1 MNIASFLGEDDHTG
15 ADGAYTRLLKTRKWV
30 ILAAT
35 VAILVSSNLYDAEA
49 TKKLFPFFSLP
60 IWKVAPA
67 AMGGLAYAL
76 LIYVLLAV
84 QLGTSYDITIRERLT
99 FRRSEELSLAA
110 AKLTEARNELHRLK
124 VPVPYDDDDMHEPG
138 LLARLRF
145 RLEASVRERFARPP
159 ADGEPT
165 MEEILASIRR
175 IISEDE
181 PTEEPEQPNDEEIE
195 SQRATEIVQAQRT
208 YFQAQ
213 ESYEIVQSEN
223 PYQRPFYKLAEAS
236 IDLVRLAPPVIFGV
250 YAVWHLG
257 AFILAL

>member
-30 ILAAT
+30 LLAAT

-76 LIYVLLAV
+76 LVYAFLAV

-99 FRRSEELSLAA
+99 FRRSEELSMAA
-110 AKLTEARNELHRLK
+110 AKLTESRSELHRLK
-124 VPVPYDDDDMHEPG
+124 VPVPYDDDIHEPG
-138 LLARLRF
+138 LLTRLRF
-145 RLEASVRERFARPP
+145 RLEASVRERFAGPS

-181 PTEEPEQPNDEEIE
+181 PPEEPEQPNSEEAE
-195 SQRATEIVQAQRT
+195 RQRATEISQAQRA
-208 YFQAQ
+208 YFQAHQ
-213 ESYEIVQSEN
+213 SYEVVRSEN
-223 PYQRPFYKLAEAS
+223 PYQRPFYQLAEAL
-236 IDLVRLAPPVIFGV
+236 IDLVRLTPPIILGV
-250 YAVWHLG
+250 YASWHLG
-257 AFILAL
+257 VFILAL